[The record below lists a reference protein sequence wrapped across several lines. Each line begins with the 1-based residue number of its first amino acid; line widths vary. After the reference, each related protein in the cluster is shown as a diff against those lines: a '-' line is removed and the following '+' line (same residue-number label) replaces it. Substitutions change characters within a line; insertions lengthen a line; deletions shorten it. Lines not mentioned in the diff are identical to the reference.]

1 MTPELPARPKTN
13 WTTVGAGAA
22 LAVLI
27 LWAYWPALGEM
38 ADKWQ
43 TDPQYSHGYL
53 VPLFAAGL
61 ALWRR
66 NDLDR
71 AKCRTDWRGLIPLA
85 VGALAY
91 VAGGYLY
98 LDSLAGLALIPT
110 LLGAVLL
117 VGGPAALRWAW
128 PMVAFLVFMV
138 PLPFSVEHALGRPLQ
153 GVATR
158 GSTWV
163 LQTLGLPAV
172 SEGNTIL
179 LEHGRIAVVEACSG
193 LSMLLTFAAM
203 TTGLAMVIT
212 RPLLDRA
219 VIVLST
225 IPLAVAVNIA
235 RISGNGVAIEVWDVE
250 TAHKWFHD
258 QGGWL
263 MMPLALGL
271 LGLELWV
278 LGRLLVPA
286 KAPAKPTPVSIITP
300 VATAAAKKTAPA
312 AS

>member
-1 MTPELPARPKTN
+1 MTPELPANTKTN
-13 WTTVGAGAA
+13 WTTAGAGALLTA
-22 LAVLI
+22 LIV
-27 LWAYWPALGEM
+27 WAYWPALGEM
-38 ADKWQ
+38 ANKWQ

-61 ALWRR
+61 AVWRWKK
-66 NDLDR
+66 LDR
-71 AKCRTDWRGLIPLA
+71 AGCRTDWRGLIPLA
-85 VGALAY
+85 VGAAAY

-110 LLGAVLL
+110 LLGVVLL

-203 TTGLAMVIT
+203 TTGMAMVID
-212 RPLLDRA
+212 RPLTDRV

-225 IPLAVAVNIA
+225 IPLALAANIV
-235 RISGNGVAIEVWDVE
+235 RISGNGVGIEFWDAE
-250 TAHKWFHD
+250 TAHTWFHD
-258 QGGWL
+258 RGGLL

-271 LGLELWV
+271 LQLELWV
-278 LGRLLVPA
+278 LGWLLVPA
-286 KAPAKPTPVSIITP
+286 KAPVKPAPPSIITP
-300 VATAAAKKTAPA
+300 AAAPKKPVPV

>member
-1 MTPELPARPKTN
+1 MTPELPATTKTN
-13 WTTVGAGAA
+13 RTTAAAGAA
-22 LAVLI
+22 LAALI
-27 LWAYWPALGEM
+27 VWAYWPALGAM
-38 ADKWQ
+38 ADKWW

-53 VPLFAAGL
+53 VPLFAVGL
-61 ALWRR
+61 AVWRR
-66 NDLDR
+66 KDLDR
-71 AKCRTDWRGLIPLA
+71 ANCRTDWRGLILVA

-110 LLGAVLL
+110 LLGVVLL

-172 SEGNTIL
+172 SEGHTIL

-203 TTGLAMVIT
+203 TTGMAMVIS

-235 RISGNGVAIEVWDVE
+235 RISGNGVGIEFWDAK
-250 TAHKWFHD
+250 TAHEWFHD
-258 QGGWL
+258 RGGML
-263 MMPLALGL
+263 MMPLAFGL

-286 KAPAKPTPVSIITP
+286 KAPARPVPVSIITP
-300 VATAAAKKTAPA
+300 AAAPKKAAPV